1 MEAWTL
7 SLIFL
12 PPPPYIFSKF
22 LQKFNFQAKM
32 FNVAKGKN
40 ANKQKEVIYYSEVI
54 TINITLS
61 RAFPVRICNC
71 Y

>member
-1 MEAWTL
+1 
-7 SLIFL
+7 
-12 PPPPYIFSKF
+12 
-22 LQKFNFQAKM
+22 M